1 MASVNKVI
9 IVGNLGR
16 DPEMRTFPS
25 GDQVANVTIATTD
38 KWKDKQSGEMK
49 EATEWHRVVFNGR
62 LAEIAGQY
70 LRKGSQVYV
79 EGSLRTRKWTDQNGV
94 EKYSTEI
101 RADQMQMLGSRQGMG
116 GGGQGGGGQQGGGY
130 DDGYGGDQGGYDQDP
145 RRAAPAPRPM
155 AAPAPRPAP
164 APVAQAPRAASGFD
178 DMDDDIPF

>member
-16 DPEMRTFPS
+16 DPEVRTFPS
-25 GDQVANVTIATTD
+25 GDRVANVTIATTD
-38 KWKDKQSGEMK
+38 KWKDKQSGELK

-62 LAEIAGQY
+62 LAEIVEQY

-79 EGSLRTRKWTDQNGV
+79 EGSLRTRKWTDKDGV

-116 GGGQGGGGQQGGGY
+116 GPSGDDGGDGGY
-130 DDGYGGDQGGYDQDP
+130 SRPPAAAP
-145 RRAAPAPRPM
+145 RAAAPAPRA
-155 AAPAPRPAP
+155 AAPAKS
-164 APVAQAPRAASGFD
+164 ASGFD